1 MYHCILILLYCILI
15 FIFEFFKIL
24 FWFLIFIL
32 ISDFVFGLKN
42 DTSMGIGLEK
52 DTLLFDVDF
61 WFFRLDFCL
70 EMVDKSERMDYNI
83 IKAK

>member
-1 MYHCILILLYCILI
+1 
-15 FIFEFFKIL
+15 
-24 FWFLIFIL
+24 
-32 ISDFVFGLKN
+32 
-42 DTSMGIGLEK
+42 MGIGLEK

-83 IKAK
+83 IKAKQTKQGVIFNGM

>member
-1 MYHCILILLYCILI
+1 
-15 FIFEFFKIL
+15 
-24 FWFLIFIL
+24 
-32 ISDFVFGLKN
+32 
-42 DTSMGIGLEK
+42 MGIGLEK

-83 IKAK
+83 IKAKQAKQGVILNGM

>member
-1 MYHCILILLYCILI
+1 MV
-15 FIFEFFKIL
+15 
-24 FWFLIFIL
+24 FIL

-42 DTSMGIGLEK
+42 DTSLEIGLEK

-70 EMVDKSERMDYNI
+70 EMVDKSERMNYNI
-83 IKAK
+83 IKAKQAKQGVILNGM

>member
-1 MYHCILILLYCILI
+1 MV
-15 FIFEFFKIL
+15 
-24 FWFLIFIL
+24 FIL

-42 DTSMGIGLEK
+42 DTSLEIGLEK

-83 IKAK
+83 IKAKQAKQGVILNGM

>member
-1 MYHCILILLYCILI
+1 MI
-15 FIFEFFKIL
+15 FGFYAV
-24 FWFLIFIL
+24 
-32 ISDFVFGLKN
+32 SDFVFGLKN

-83 IKAK
+83 IKAKQTKQGVIFNGM

>member
-1 MYHCILILLYCILI
+1 M
-15 FIFEFFKIL
+15 IL
-24 FWFLIFIL
+24 FL
-32 ISDFVFGLKN
+32 ISDFVFGFKN

-70 EMVDKSERMDYNI
+70 EMVDKIERMNYNI
-83 IKAK
+83 IKAKQTKQGVILNGM